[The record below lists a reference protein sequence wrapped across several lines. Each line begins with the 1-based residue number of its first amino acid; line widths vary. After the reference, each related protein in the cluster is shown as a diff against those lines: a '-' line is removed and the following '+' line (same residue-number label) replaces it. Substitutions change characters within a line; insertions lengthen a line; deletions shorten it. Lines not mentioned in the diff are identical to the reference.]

1 MSEGL
6 VIGFFGIW
14 ALLCL
19 LVYIPSLKIFIRQ
32 RDWFRL
38 IPEWRFF
45 APRPAQG
52 DFHLLYQDTFHDGS
66 CTNWTEVRP
75 MIERSRWNIFWNPG
89 KRERKALFDAVNQLN
104 VRISLS
110 DKALEGSTAYLTLL
124 NHISSLPRSLSPA
137 FTRFLL
143 MQSYGASP
151 EKEPDVTFIS
161 GVHEL

>member
-14 ALLCL
+14 ALLCV
-19 LVYIPSLKIFIRQ
+19 LVYIPKLKKVIRQ
-32 RDWFRL
+32 RDWFKL

-45 APRPAQG
+45 APKPAQG
-52 DFHLLYQDTFHDGS
+52 DFHLLYQDTFSDGS
-66 CTNWTEVRP
+66 CTTWTEVRP
-75 MIERSRWNIFWNPG
+75 TIERSGWNIVWNPG
-89 KRERKALFDAVNQLN
+89 KRERKALFDVVNVLN
-104 VRISLS
+104 ARISIS
-110 DKALEGSTAYLTLL
+110 DKALEGSLPYLTLL

-143 MQSYGASP
+143 MRSYGASP
-151 EKEPDVTFIS
+151 EKEPDILFIS